1 MHPILG
7 SSERLVLYFAAWLAF
22 GVLLAAVLGFG
33 THAGLPWALA
43 LALPMALVLGT
54 QSLSSWYLVRM
65 LPAASSAP
73 ARLLLTWLGA
83 IAIYIAVWLGLALA
97 WATGLRVLAS
107 EWHPAQDRELTPV
120 LLFAGSIGLL
130 VAILAHYMAAAFE
143 QAREAEHRTLESR
156 IQAREAE
163 MSFLRAQLDPH
174 FLFNSLNSVAALTST
189 DPAAARRMCLLLADF
204 FRRSLTLG
212 AQQSIVLAEEIKLVE
227 SFLAI
232 EQVRFGERL
241 RQRIEVEED
250 ALQARIPALLLQPL
264 IENAVHHGIA
274 QLLAGGEI
282 RLGAR
287 RRGSALE
294 LTVENPCDPEL
305 PASHGTGVGL
315 ANVRRRLGNRFGARA
330 GLTVEALPDRFRVQL
345 LLPDSPQGVLDRA
358 YPDR

>member
-7 SSERLVLYFAAWLAF
+7 HPERLVLYFSAWLAF

-33 THAGLPWALA
+33 AHAAPPWALA

-54 QSLSSWYLVRM
+54 QALSTWYLVRM
-65 LPAASSAP
+65 LPAVSVP
-73 ARLLLTWLGA
+73 PGRLLTTWAAAGA
-83 IAIYIAVWLGLALA
+83 IYLAVWLGLALA
-97 WATGLRVLAS
+97 WAAGLSVLAAG
-107 EWHPAQDRELTPV
+107 WQPAQERELTPL

-174 FLFNSLNSVAALTST
+174 FLFNSLNSVAALTGT
-189 DPAAARRMCLLLADF
+189 DPAAARRMCFLLADF

-212 AQQSIVLAEEIKLVE
+212 AQQSIALAEELKLVE

-241 RQRIEVEED
+241 QQRFEVEEE
-250 ALQARIPALLLQPL
+250 ALAAPIPALLLQPL
-264 IENAVHHGIA
+264 VENAVHHGIA

-287 RRGSALE
+287 RRGGALE

-345 LLPDSPQGVLDRA
+345 LLPDIPPGD
-358 YPDR
+358 